1 MVRKLT
7 MAMEINTVQNK
18 DCMEGMAAM
27 DGGSV
32 DIVAVSKSKDK
43 DGNTINCELEQDDF
57 RRKSFGQTYHE
68 TTAIINKLRE
78 YKKDDG

>member
-1 MVRKLT
+1 MTIELT
-7 MAMEINTVQNK
+7 NREYNIVVQALRSQARELWNK
-18 DCMEGMAAM
+18 IC
-27 DGGSV
+27 
-32 DIVAVSKSKDK
+32 
-43 DGNTINCELEQDDF
+43 TLEQDDF

>member
-1 MVRKLT
+1 
-7 MAMEINTVQNK
+7 MAITMEINTVWNK